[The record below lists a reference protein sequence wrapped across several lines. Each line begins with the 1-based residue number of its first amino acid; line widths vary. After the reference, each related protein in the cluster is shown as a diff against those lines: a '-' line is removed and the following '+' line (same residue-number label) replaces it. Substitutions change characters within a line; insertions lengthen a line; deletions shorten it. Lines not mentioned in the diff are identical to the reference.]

1 MTNYA
6 RTMGEPER
14 RPARPEPAEHGRS
27 ERPPRLT
34 ATIRPAITMIV
45 AFTLLTGIAYPLA
58 ITGVAQAVFPHQAA
72 GSPVVDADGRT
83 VGSALVGQAFDGEE
97 WFRPRPSAAG
107 YDGSASTGSNLG
119 PTSADLIARIQ
130 ADVARLRAE
139 GVEGPIPVDLVTAS
153 GSGLDPDISPE
164 AAYIQVARVAAARGL
179 PEAEVRAL
187 VDAQVERPA
196 FGIFGEAKVN
206 VLALNLALREAA
218 ER

>member
-1 MTNYA
+1 MTRYA
-6 RTMGEPER
+6 NRTSATE
-14 RPARPEPAEHGRS
+14 PAR
-27 ERPPRLT
+27 RLG
-34 ATIRPAITMIV
+34 ATIRPAITMIL

-72 GSPVVDADGRT
+72 GSPVVDAEGRI
-83 VGSALVGQAFDGEE
+83 VGSALVGQAFDGEG

-119 PTSADLIARIQ
+119 PTSAELIARIE
-130 ADVARLRAE
+130 ADVDRLRAE

-153 GSGLDPDISPE
+153 GSGLDPDISPQ

-187 VDAQVERPA
+187 VDAQVERPVL
-196 FGIFGEAKVN
+196 GVFGEAKVN